1 MRIVETDNDGD
12 VIHGQDFVY
21 TVFVNGKQ
29 ALDTDS
35 GHDMYKRGE
44 GTVKIS
50 APSLANVS
58 VKVLAYRQSG
68 SQTTPVY
75 EKTFSVSVDGWQ
87 ATSSVETIT
96 VDKEYDISVVVKDK
110 NGNFVNN
117 AQVILRHEDSAIA
130 DRKQSPLISNINNGT
145 YSFKD
150 LEYDR
155 IGDVQVIVAT
165 MDYNSTVNH
174 SSQLDEVRADF
185 KDGIKVVGENVYKV
199 TSDVSSLLVGL
210 EQTLTL
216 RVTESGDRIIPDA
229 IDYYVDGT
237 KQDTLGFTVED
248 TNNDG
253 LADAIEIDITAED
266 TKPILLR
273 VRSTSGAKMGEVS
286 LTAVAPTL
294 VAIGTPNITAD
305 IKSTITFKVV
315 DPRTNTALTDN
326 VQFVESVYIEDLEIK
341 DTDGRSEERRVGK

>member
-1 MRIVETDNDGD
+1 M
-12 VIHGQDFVY
+12 
-21 TVFVNGKQ
+21 
-29 ALDTDS
+29 
-35 GHDMYKRGE
+35 
-44 GTVKIS
+44 
-50 APSLANVS
+50 
-58 VKVLAYRQSG
+58 
-68 SQTTPVY
+68 
-75 EKTFSVSVDGWQ
+75 
-87 ATSSVETIT
+87 
-96 VDKEYDISVVVKDK
+96 
-110 NGNFVNN
+110 
-117 AQVILRHEDSAIA
+117 
-130 DRKQSPLISNINNGT
+130 NINNGT

-341 DTDGRSEERRVGK
+341 DTDGSTIHGSIYGGSEYTVVVDASDIDFEQAIEDKEKVELGLTIRLDGGTPTSVTGT